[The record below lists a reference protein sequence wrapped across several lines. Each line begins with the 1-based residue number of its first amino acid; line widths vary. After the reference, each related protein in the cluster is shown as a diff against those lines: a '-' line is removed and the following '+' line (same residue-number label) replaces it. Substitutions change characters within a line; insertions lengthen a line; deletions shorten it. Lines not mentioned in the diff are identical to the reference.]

1 VSRQDEKQRLR
12 RRLQDLAISLANK
25 NEWSEA
31 VDINRQILELEEDP
45 TTHNRLGKAFLEMGL
60 YQEALESYQQ
70 TLQMSPTNTIARRN
84 MARLETLLS
93 RGNETLSA
101 RSQSH
106 QRVDP
111 RIFITEAGKTMVT
124 SLLDVPRGPM
134 LEALASGEKV
144 ELSVEG
150 NHVLVTHPDGNIIGR
165 IEPKIGQR
173 LSQLILGGNRYIAAV
188 VQADSRQVR
197 ILIREIFQDPSQ
209 RSRTS
214 FPGRLVE
221 HEMYDY
227 LATRYEYETD
237 DLLEDEDSRGEP
249 DILPEELS
257 GNDDTEE
264 IGLED
269 IEKNI
274 NEDDDSEE
282 E

>member
-1 VSRQDEKQRLR
+1 MSRQDEKQRLR
-12 RRLQDLAISLANK
+12 RRMQDLAVSLANK
-25 NEWSEA
+25 NEWNEA
-31 VDINRQILELEEDP
+31 VDTNKQILELDEDP
-45 TTHNRLGKAFLEMGL
+45 TTYNRLGKAYMEMGL
-60 YQEALESYQQ
+60 YHEALDSYQQ
-70 TLQMSPTNTIARRN
+70 TLQMNPTNTIARRSI
-84 MARLETLLS
+84 ARIETLLS
-93 RGNETLSA
+93 RGSENLPVKSH
-101 RSQSH
+101 SH
-106 QRVDP
+106 QRVDM

-144 ELSVEG
+144 ELAVEG
-150 NHVLVTHPDGNIIGR
+150 NHVLATHPEGAIIGR

-197 ILIREIFQDPSQ
+197 ILIRETFQDPSQ

-249 DILPEELS
+249 DILSEELNG
-257 GNDDTEE
+257 GNETEE

-274 NEDDDSEE
+274 NEDDESEE